1 MKSIVATG
9 RSIEE
14 AMGKALSD
22 LSVSRDQVDVKVL
35 EKPTKGFLGFIGSKT
50 AKIEVIV
57 RKSKCDEIVQ
67 LLQDIFSKMRFD
79 VTVNIEEKP
88 DAIHVNLEGDN
99 LGILIGRRGQ
109 TLDALQY
116 VVNLAVNKVDGERK
130 RVILNIEG
138 YRERREETLRQ
149 LAFKLAEKAK
159 RKRGDIVL
167 EPMNSHERRI
177 IHTAL
182 QENPNVNTYSE
193 GEDPYRKVIISY
205 KK

>member
-1 MKSIVATG
+1 MKSVVATG
-9 RSIEE
+9 RTIEE
-14 AMGKALSD
+14 AVEKALSN
-22 LSVSRDQVDVKVL
+22 LSVSRDQVDVEVL
-35 EKPTKGFLGFIGSKT
+35 EKPTRGFFGFIGSKT

-57 RKSKCDEIVQ
+57 HKSKCDHIVE
-67 LLQDIFSKMRFD
+67 LLQDIFNKMYIS
-79 VTVNIEEKP
+79 VTVNIDEDP
-88 DAIHVNLEGDN
+88 DAIHVNLEGEN

-116 VVNLAVNKVDGERK
+116 IVNLAVNKVDGERK

-138 YRERREETLRQ
+138 YRERREETLQQ

-159 RKRGDIVL
+159 RKHGDIVL

-182 QENPNVNTYSE
+182 QGNPNVNTYSE